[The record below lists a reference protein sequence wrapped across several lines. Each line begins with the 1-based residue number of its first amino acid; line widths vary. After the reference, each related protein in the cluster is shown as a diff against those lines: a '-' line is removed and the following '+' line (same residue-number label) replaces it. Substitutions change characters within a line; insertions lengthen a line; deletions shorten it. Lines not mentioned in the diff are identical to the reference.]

1 MDEETMTPF
10 IAWGA
15 GIKHKHQDIRS
26 VALFLQTTWFFF
38 GGGGDSCLILE
49 RHLVLNFSDKSDIL
63 FFIFIF

>member
-26 VALFLQTTWFFF
+26 VALFLQTT
-38 GGGGDSCLILE
+38 
-49 RHLVLNFSDKSDIL
+49 
-63 FFIFIF
+63 

>member
-26 VALFLQTTWFFF
+26 VALFLRTT
-38 GGGGDSCLILE
+38 LE
-49 RHLVLNFSDKSDIL
+49 LDLFLEIMIPSLFKKDI
-63 FFIFIF
+63 